1 MRCEKLRFDQALT
14 LGAPNVTVGP
24 SLLDARPKGV
34 ASKGGFGGVKRGQGN
49 HTVPLPPFVSAGRP
63 RLPPAAGRRH
73 SLSAVGTAFPL
84 LRRVAAFPANHPSGS
99 SRAQIP
105 RVFFIFSGLQLTFS
119 IFHGILNYRKQKKSR
134 CLGNISSL
142 INGIRHL
149 VLPTPAGGKISP
161 QLRPVTRQMAHT
173 AYLYNYYTINKRL
186 CQYDA
191 RFSTKINFSSLYDT
205 FYLCNITNFRFLVRI

>member
-1 MRCEKLRFDQALT
+1 ML
-14 LGAPNVTVGP
+14 
-24 SLLDARPKGV
+24 
-34 ASKGGFGGVKRGQGN
+34 
-49 HTVPLPPFVSAGRP
+49 AG
-63 RLPPAAGRRH
+63 
-73 SLSAVGTAFPL
+73 
-84 LRRVAAFPANHPSGS
+84 
-99 SRAQIP
+99 
-105 RVFFIFSGLQLTFS
+105 
-119 IFHGILNYRKQKKSR
+119 
-134 CLGNISSL
+134 ISSL

-173 AYLYNYYTINKRL
+173 AYLYNYYTINERL